1 HRDPHG
7 GGTRQALFRG
17 RREQRHEA
25 GRGRLGHRRDLARDG
40 ALRRAAADPVQLRQ
54 LRPAALRDQRARRG
68 RDGLR
73 RRRGHRPGPHRI
85 LPQVLLFRRQRHPA
99 HHHRHRHDHRPCDGA
114 AAPCADRHGAPLM
127 NGPARTA
134 ARFEAEALADMA
146 GLAARH
152 PSIFRVNWP
161 LRALVVTIV
170 AVLAGLFLWGFW
182 ALGFSFA
189 RIAGGLGKLVEF
201 AGFMLPPSPGSYTTF
216 LSYLDALAQTLAIA
230 FLGTLTAAILAF
242 PFGFLAAKN
251 VIPNVF
257 LHFSLRRGLDVVRGV
272 DVLIWALI
280 WFNVVGLGPFAGIL
294 AVATSNFGEFGKL
307 FAEAIEAMDKKAVE
321 GVASTGGGK
330 LHQVRFGLLP
340 QVFPVIV

>member
-1 HRDPHG
+1 
-7 GGTRQALFRG
+7 
-17 RREQRHEA
+17 
-25 GRGRLGHRRDLARDG
+25 
-40 ALRRAAADPVQLRQ
+40 
-54 LRPAALRDQRARRG
+54 
-68 RDGLR
+68 
-73 RRRGHRPGPHRI
+73 
-85 LPQVLLFRRQRHPA
+85 
-99 HHHRHRHDHRPCDGA
+99 
-114 AAPCADRHGAPLM
+114 M

-146 GLAARH
+146 GLAERH

-161 LRALVVTIV
+161 LRALAVTIV

-280 WFNVVGLGPFAGIL
+280 WINVVGLGPFAGIL

-307 FAEAIEAMDKKAVE
+307 FSEAIEAMDKKAVE
-321 GVASTGGGK
+321 GVASAGGGK

-340 QVFPVIV
+340 QVFPVIVSQVLYYFESNTRSATIIGVVGAGGVGLHLYEQIRMLEWQHVSFLVLMILATVAVIDFVSGRLRFAIIGNAKIAA